1 MVLSRGK
8 KDDRSRNLVPRVLVA
23 LSRGTGLVADQNFRI
38 AASGIEIAARARGT
52 AWAEV
57 VGLSIL
63 KARLLSMNHLMS
75 RVLQSSTNHK
85 TCAQVILT
93 YCSSNLIELSVKF
106 VFLSLRFWQ
115 RCFQNKSSIRAHKSP
130 SPLSIIFELA
140 TGILAPFC

>member
-23 LSRGTGLVADQNFRI
+23 LSSGTGLVADQNFRI
-38 AASGIEIAARARGT
+38 AASGIEIGARARGT

-75 RVLQSSTNHK
+75 RVL
-85 TCAQVILT
+85 
-93 YCSSNLIELSVKF
+93 
-106 VFLSLRFWQ
+106 
-115 RCFQNKSSIRAHKSP
+115 
-130 SPLSIIFELA
+130 
-140 TGILAPFC
+140 